1 MAHCELIEKC
11 VFFNGH
17 MADMP
22 STADMLKNL
31 YCQQD
36 FDKCAR
42 YVIVKEMGREKVP
55 ADLFPN
61 QIEKA
66 RSILKSA

>member
-1 MAHCELIEKC
+1 
-11 VFFNGH
+11 